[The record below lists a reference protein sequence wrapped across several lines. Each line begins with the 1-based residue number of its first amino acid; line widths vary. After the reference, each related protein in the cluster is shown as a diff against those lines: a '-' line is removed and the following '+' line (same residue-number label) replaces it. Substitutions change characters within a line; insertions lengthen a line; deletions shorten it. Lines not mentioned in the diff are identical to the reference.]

1 MWQNNNENAASA
13 QAVTHQRNRSMG
25 NGKTMA
31 TIGTL
36 NAPPK
41 RTAFMDVSN
50 VGNIARS
57 VVESKNKGAVKSQV
71 KTLVSAINSRDVRPT
86 DKENKATAVA
96 SKPLN
101 AAPKTILGSIT
112 AVSTNK
118 PVVRSVASSIPPSG
132 TYHDRASVKPGP
144 KKMTTT
150 TFVYKPEVAAATGQ
164 VEVVGAALVDKSV
177 KNPRHYK
184 SQPQLSKF
192 SSDQQPA
199 LRRTQSRFLP
209 KVDKIVDVEHEA
221 DVPDDVTEAAYE
233 DAVEQFSQDNKF
245 AGAPVA
251 HDAGAAIRPY
261 DYSVPAQTAGHG
273 DPKSLPGSVGAPEPE
288 EYWDEDEEQEYEAE
302 GYTTAHSYRSHG
314 DNTTVGA
321 TTLVAPK
328 MTSMV
333 EKELQMAKEIVQESL
348 TEEEIEDEAW
358 DISMVAEYAEEIV
371 EYMRDLEVCHAF
383 L

>member
-1 MWQNNNENAASA
+1 MWQNNNENVVSTQPAA
-13 QAVTHQRNRSMG
+13 HQRNKSMG

-50 VGNIARS
+50 VGNMVRP
-57 VVESKNKGAVKSQV
+57 VVESKNKGVVKNQV

-86 DKENKATAVA
+86 DKENKATVLA

-101 AAPKTILGSIT
+101 AAPKTILGSIA
-112 AVSTNK
+112 AVSSNK
-118 PVVRSVASSIPPSG
+118 PVVRSVASSIPATG

-150 TFVYKPEVAAATGQ
+150 SFVYKQEVTAAAGQ
-164 VEVVGAALVDKSV
+164 VEIVATQVVDKSA

-184 SQPQLSKF
+184 SQPQLSKL
-192 SSDQQPA
+192 SSDQQQPV

-221 DVPDDVTEAAYE
+221 DVPDDATEAAYE
-233 DAVEQFSQDNKF
+233 DAVEQFQDNKF
-245 AGAPVA
+245 AGAPAA
-251 HDAGAAIRPY
+251 HEAGAAVRSY
-261 DYSVPAQTAGHG
+261 DYSVPAHM
-273 DPKSLPGSVGAPEPE
+273 DHKSLPGSVGAPEPE
-288 EYWDEDEEQEYEAE
+288 EYWDEDDEQEYEVE

-371 EYMRDLEVCHAF
+371 EYMRDLEVCLAF
-383 L
+383 F